1 MPTAAFESP
10 VGRLQVTALDG
21 RITRL
26 RWSQA
31 EVSPDAEAD
40 PLLAEAGLQLTD
52 YFAGQLKTFD
62 LPLAPQGSDF
72 QLAVWRI
79 MTGIPY
85 GEVLTYGEVA
95 ARTEGC
101 AQAVGSACGANP
113 IPVIIPCHRIVASG
127 GSLGGFSGGG
137 GVETKRRL
145 LLHEGALPPELPF

>member
-1 MPTAAFESP
+1 MLRAAFDSP

-21 RITRL
+21 RITRV
-26 RWSQA
+26 RWSEA
-31 EVSPDAEAD
+31 AAPTDAGND
-40 PLLAEAGLQLTD
+40 PLLAEAGRQLAA
-52 YFAGQLKTFD
+52 YFAGELKAFE
-62 LPLAPQGSDF
+62 LPLAPKGSDF

-79 MTGIPY
+79 MAGIPY

-113 IPVIIPCHRIVASG
+113 IPVFIPCHRIVASG

-137 GVETKRRL
+137 GVETKRKL